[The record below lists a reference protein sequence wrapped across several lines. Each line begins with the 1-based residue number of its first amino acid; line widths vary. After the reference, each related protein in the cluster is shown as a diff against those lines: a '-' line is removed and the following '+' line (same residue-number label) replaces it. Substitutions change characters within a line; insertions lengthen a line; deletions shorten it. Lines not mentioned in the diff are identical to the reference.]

1 MLYLQNPYF
10 AVSNLK
16 LFSMKKL
23 LVLATAAFLVTGVAF
38 AGDGKEKKCDKNKK
52 ECCKKGGKKSC
63 CKKDGKKE
71 EKAEE
76 KAEAPKS

>member
-1 MLYLQNPYF
+1 
-10 AVSNLK
+10 
-16 LFSMKKL
+16 MKKL

-38 AGDGKEKKCDKNKK
+38 AGEGQKKECSKDKK

-63 CKKDGKKE
+63 CKKDAKKE

-76 KAEAPKS
+76 KKS